1 MLDSEK
7 IKFLCTAALACRQR
21 ETSVL
26 TSAPQAA
33 CCGEECKE
41 QQREK
46 GGERTKARY
55 EHAFQNTD
63 LELPKTHEQT
73 TIGCKSRRDTAASEP
88 AAELVT
94 SESLKP
100 LKQPNE
106 FTGLLFFSSPLLAVK
121 HEKSRKN

>member
-7 IKFLCTAALACRQR
+7 TKFLCTAALASRQR

-33 CCGEECKE
+33 HCGEECKE
-41 QQREK
+41 QQRQK

-73 TIGCKSRRDTAASEP
+73 TVLS
-88 AAELVT
+88 
-94 SESLKP
+94 
-100 LKQPNE
+100 
-106 FTGLLFFSSPLLAVK
+106 AVK
-121 HEKSRKN
+121 PDVTLLLLRLRLSW